1 MVSCEA
7 GGFVFASPLAL
18 RVKKP
23 LALIRD
29 DGKVPPPTYSVS
41 KVASHISDPLHS
53 KETKIELERNAISK
67 GASVVVVDD
76 VLASGRTM
84 CAMLRLLEKAHVR
97 MKDVSV
103 LVVAEF
109 LFTLAEDT
117 CISVVW
123 GRSTSNAS
131 WFLMVHRRS
140 DDPIWW
146 VFWSVSFPWRES
158 AS

>member
-41 KVASHISDPLHS
+41 KVASHILDPLHS

-103 LVVAEF
+103 FVVAEF
-109 LFTLAEDT
+109 PLHA
-117 CISVVW
+117 
-123 GRSTSNAS
+123 GRRYLHQCGLGKVNIQC
-131 WFLMVHRRS
+131 LL
-140 DDPIWW
+140 
-146 VFWSVSFPWRES
+146 VFDG
-158 AS
+158 A